1 MERSFCRLAAL
12 LAFGCLA
19 SQAFL
24 HGRFGPFSSPAK
36 QAVHER
42 DVDAKSVKLSPA
54 AWGQC
59 IAPCWKISC
68 DRSLQASSE
77 SSESWWLSA
86 SSHALSAGA
95 VLGLVFALTQ
105 APVSANDSMQFAD
118 VESQVTIAKKSK
130 EEKKKELEAN
140 AQKVEKFT
148 KEKVRTAQDEFRKK
162 YGNAD
167 TETASADGGLRSARA
182 GPGLRIVPR
191 KTLQKAKESAGLT
204 FTGLPDLPS
213 VELPTIEGG
222 EAPLGL
228 ASGAALSLG
237 IPAIAALAT
246 VNSRIEEKKRQEAA
260 RRAREAA
267 DPTGT
272 IVTAVAGLGAAA
284 IVGNA
289 VLGSL
294 SSMPPPSLPAL
305 PSLPSPPATSEAAP
319 ASQDAAKLA
328 AAAKAAAQK
337 AADEAKAAAD
347 KAAAE
352 TKAAA
357 EKAAAQKAAADKAAA
372 EKAAADKKAAEQK
385 AAADKAAAEKAAAQK
400 AAPAAPKPA
409 PAVTPPTPAAP
420 PPAATETKAEP
431 EPSTTSQKIAKKGYF
446 AYMKEKQN
454 Q

>member
-42 DVDAKSVKLSPA
+42 DVDAKSVKLSP
-54 AWGQC
+54 
-59 IAPCWKISC
+59 
-68 DRSLQASSE
+68 ASSE